1 MQLLKSLVFLLLL
14 TAPPAFAQPAP
25 TSHGLVAAGR
35 MPATQRD
42 RFGETF
48 GSGSGMAMIPEAW
61 RRDGDGFAGELLLL
75 PDRGYNVEGTIDYRA
90 RINRIW
96 FRFAPQPSGAATD
109 ATGRLTLALV
119 DTMLLTD
126 GAGQPMTGL
135 DPESV
140 RAAEGGLPPLPVAR
154 NGRVSVDP
162 EAVVRFP
169 DGSLLVGDE
178 YGPNIYRFTAS
189 GRLVS
194 ATAPPAALTPMRRGR
209 PDYSSD
215 NPAPGGPH
223 PSPKNP
229 ETGRQNNQG
238 LEGLAL
244 SPDRKTVTAVLQS
257 ATRQDGGDDPATRRF
272 TRALV
277 YDATNPD
284 ALALMTEVVVPL
296 PVFPNEAGK
305 PRVAAQSELLA
316 LGDGRYLL
324 LCRDSGAGYGLER
337 AQSLYRRI
345 ELLDIAG
352 ATNIAGSAFD
362 GTTPVAPR
370 GVLDPAVK
378 PATLTPVIDLNDNAQ
393 LARFGLHSGPPNDH
407 HNLSEKWE
415 AMGLVPA
422 LDPAAP
428 EDWFL
433 FVANDNDFI
442 TQDGF
447 QAGASYKDAS
457 GAEVDTVVL
466 VYRVTLPGTPN

>member
-1 MQLLKSLVFLLLL
+1 
-14 TAPPAFAQPAP
+14 
-25 TSHGLVAAGR
+25 
-35 MPATQRD
+35 
-42 RFGETF
+42 
-48 GSGSGMAMIPEAW
+48 MIPEAW

-96 FRFAPQPSGAATD
+96 FRFTPQPSGAATD

-119 DTMLLTD
+119 DTMLLSD

-162 EAVVRFP
+162 EAVVRLP

-209 PDYSSD
+209 ADYSSD

-277 YDATNPD
+277 YNATRPGRACAHD
-284 ALALMTEVVVPL
+284 GSGGASARL
-296 PVFPNEAGK
+296 PRTRPASRGSPRRASCSRWATGAICCSVGTAAPATGWSGRS
-305 PRVAAQSELLA
+305 PYIGGSSSWTSQAQRTSPAPPSTGRRPSRRVACS
-316 LGDGRYLL
+316 
-324 LCRDSGAGYGLER
+324 
-337 AQSLYRRI
+337 
-345 ELLDIAG
+345 
-352 ATNIAGSAFD
+352 
-362 GTTPVAPR
+362 TPP
-370 GVLDPAVK
+370 
-378 PATLTPVIDLNDNAQ
+378 
-393 LARFGLHSGPPNDH
+393 
-407 HNLSEKWE
+407 
-415 AMGLVPA
+415 
-422 LDPAAP
+422 
-428 EDWFL
+428 
-433 FVANDNDFI
+433 
-442 TQDGF
+442 
-447 QAGASYKDAS
+447 
-457 GAEVDTVVL
+457 
-466 VYRVTLPGTPN
+466 